1 MKIQTYNPWFRDLH
15 VLYLSECTSVKAC
28 NALLKPGWFSMILI
42 VSGSVDFI
50 VGSTIVRLRA
60 GQLYAVPSGA
70 KAGTVV
76 SPIKFYLLSCTI
88 AFAINNRIA
97 KYGNGYIEVITTQ
110 SYVVL
115 SLSKVELKHMI
126 QLAELLKKKISNQN
140 HTVFQHEMILLCL
153 NLLLYEYSSLYY
165 KKGENLSAVH
175 NRKEKIVIGF
185 IELIQEHSKGHHDV
199 KFYADSLFVSKGH
212 LRKAVYWV
220 TGMPAKY
227 FIEMA
232 VVSEA
237 YLLLADSNLSI
248 TEISEQL
255 NFSALSSFSGFFK
268 KYTKVSPT
276 QYRQN
281 LKP

>member
-1 MKIQTYNPWFRDLH
+1 LKIQTYNPWFRELK
-15 VLYLSECTSVKAC
+15 VLYLSECKSVKAC

-42 VSGSVDFI
+42 VSGSVDFV
-50 VGSTIVRLRA
+50 VGSTTGRLRA
-60 GQLYAVPSGA
+60 GQLYAFPNGA
-70 KAGTVV
+70 KAKAVV
-76 SPIKFYLLSCTI
+76 SPIRFYLISCTI

-110 SYVVL
+110 SYIVL
-115 SLSKVELKHMI
+115 SLSKVEVNHMI
-126 QLAELLKKKISNQN
+126 QLAELLKKKILSQN
-140 HTVFQHEMILLCL
+140 HTAFQNEMILLCL
-153 NLLLYEYSSLYY
+153 NLLLYEYCNLYY
-165 KKGENLSAVH
+165 KKCKNVSAVH

-185 IELIQEHSKGHHDV
+185 IELIQEHSKGRHDV

-212 LRKAVYWV
+212 LRKAVHWV

-237 YLLLADSNLSI
+237 YLLLADGNLSI

>member
-1 MKIQTYNPWFRDLH
+1 MKIQTYNPWYRELK
-15 VLYLSECTSVKAC
+15 VLYLSECKSVKAC

-50 VGSTIVRLRA
+50 VGSTIVRLQA
-60 GQLYAVPSGA
+60 GQLYAVPSEA

-76 SPIKFYLLSCTI
+76 SQIKFYLVSCTI
-88 AFAINNRIA
+88 AFAINNKIA
-97 KYGNGYIEVITTQ
+97 KYGTGYIEVITAQ
-110 SYVVL
+110 SHVVL

-140 HTVFQHEMILLCL
+140 HTIFQHEMILLCL

-165 KKGENLSAVH
+165 KKGENVLAVH

-185 IELIQEHSKGHHDV
+185 IGLIQEHSKGHHDV

-237 YLLLADSNLSI
+237 YLLLADGSLSI

-268 KYTKVSPT
+268 KYTKLSPT
-276 QYRQN
+276 QYRHN
-281 LKP
+281 LNL